1 MKKMY
6 KLILLLGLFGIL
18 SSCTFT
24 QQLTIQ
30 GYPGTKI
37 FDSNEKYLATIDYT
51 GTTTITFDRSER
63 YNYYLQAQSPESNV
77 LVPFALDYVDHNRA
91 WLDNMVLFAF
101 CTPPVVGYLVYG
113 IPIQCVSI
121 KYNLFDRD
129 FDYIENLTTN
139 NDLISE

>member
-18 SSCTFT
+18 SSCTVT

-51 GTTTITFDRSER
+51 GTTTITFDRSEK

-77 LVPFALDYVDHNRA
+77 LVPFALDYTNHKRPESSMMLLLSCVLPPSVGLITWGLPVYSALNA
-91 WLDNMVLFAF
+91 YGLDN
-101 CTPPVVGYLVYG
+101 
-113 IPIQCVSI
+113 
-121 KYNLFDRD
+121 D

>member
-6 KLILLLGLFGIL
+6 KLIFLLGLFGIL

-51 GTTTITFDRSER
+51 GTTTITFDRSEE

-77 LVPFALDYVDHNRA
+77 LVPFALDYVDHNRQWMTNL
-91 WLDNMVLFAF
+91 WLTSLVL
-101 CTPPVVGYLVYG
+101 PPSFGFITYGWPFLAVVNGYG
-113 IPIQCVSI
+113 WDC
-121 KYNLFDRD
+121 D